1 MPYEEILFE
10 ESAVLAGTMLMGS
23 GISGNRPEAHD
34 SSVTL
39 VKLVQQIA
47 VYRDAFYER
56 LLAGLSGLHAERLQA
71 EALALRQPLGGARQ
85 HFNQHLARRRAE
97 QLQHVN
103 LAQLFSRMGY
113 TEAAARQ
120 VRVVPVASARMK
132 CDMYC
137 RLTTAQFQM
146 EAGQL
151 LPAAALLEEV
161 EDLLRRAIECGALV
175 DPWNILGFGGQ
186 YSLFPAPENS
196 VYDHRVDELIG
207 LVGEIFAAYV
217 QIEKE
222 AAAAGNVAVQEAMSL
237 RLEALAVWWDK
248 FATTE
253 VSSIEGISGRQ
264 TRESADHV
272 AAALQAWQR
281 AGTAAGD
288 LAFWRDHAEQFR
300 SPKAYALVVDALL
313 EHRDPVAAMALLVQW
328 LSQAG
333 EIPLIEEGYSF
344 YDLTLDWM
352 AELWNT
358 AAPAGAPGVSPE
370 ITAAPD
376 RWALSRKFLDYL
388 EANAEQYWQ
397 VPQFEL
403 AAGEPDG
410 EEQGEEAEEDDAEGL
425 FQAAYEEMSF
435 RDSTDD
441 GFEGEMLEGGQDP
454 ADIELVMEAERIF
467 RRLTFLGTLAQLWKM
482 AAVASAAAAY
492 GGPERDQA
500 LGGWLSQVTINR
512 KRLLELL
519 SAVHRYRILPPRG
532 TQESLV
538 EYDHRRGIKET
549 LLEQIIAATVETEDA
564 GRLIRAL
571 MAVPPPGDETN
582 RWQRPVEETLRAML
596 RGDVAGVRRQWSDLL
611 AALSQQSLLVRRPGP
626 RRQSPADRGL
636 AEPPGHAPPP
646 VGLPAAAGPAGGN
659 RRS

>member
-1 MPYEEILFE
+1 M
-10 ESAVLAGTMLMGS
+10 LAGTMLMGS
-23 GISGNRPEAHD
+23 GISGNRPDAHD

-47 VYRDAFYER
+47 LYRDAFYER
-56 LLAGLSGLHAERLQA
+56 LLAGLSGPHAERLQA

-137 RLTTAQFQM
+137 RLTTAQFQI

-161 EDLLRRAIECGALV
+161 EDLLHRAIECGALV

-196 VYDHRVDELIG
+196 VYDHRIDELIG

-248 FATTE
+248 FASTE

-272 AAALQAWQR
+272 AAALKAWHQ

-288 LAFWRDHAEQFR
+288 LAFWREHAEQFR
-300 SPKAYALVVDALL
+300 SPKAYALVVNALL

-328 LSQAG
+328 LSESG

-352 AELWNT
+352 AELWEA
-358 AAPAGAPGVSPE
+358 AAPAPPGA
-370 ITAAPD
+370 ARRPD

-403 AAGEPDG
+403 AAGESG
-410 EEQGEEAEEDDAEGL
+410 SEEAREETDADAEG
-425 FQAAYEEMSF
+425 S
-435 RDSTDD
+435 S
-441 GFEGEMLEGGQDP
+441 
-454 ADIELVMEAERIF
+454 
-467 RRLTFLGTLAQLWKM
+467 
-482 AAVASAAAAY
+482 
-492 GGPERDQA
+492 
-500 LGGWLSQVTINR
+500 
-512 KRLLELL
+512 
-519 SAVHRYRILPPRG
+519 
-532 TQESLV
+532 
-538 EYDHRRGIKET
+538 
-549 LLEQIIAATVETEDA
+549 
-564 GRLIRAL
+564 
-571 MAVPPPGDETN
+571 
-582 RWQRPVEETLRAML
+582 
-596 RGDVAGVRRQWSDLL
+596 
-611 AALSQQSLLVRRPGP
+611 RRPT
-626 RRQSPADRGL
+626 RT
-636 AEPPGHAPPP
+636 
-646 VGLPAAAGPAGGN
+646 
-659 RRS
+659 